1 MDKYNLDL
9 SGVYTAIITPFSKDS
24 ELVDYAS
31 LEALIEYQI
40 RGGIAG
46 LVVCGSTGE
55 ASTLSGAEYLDVVR
69 FVRERTRGKLP
80 CVCGISVSA
89 TSRAVELAKF
99 AEEIG
104 CDGVL
109 LAAPPYNKPTQVGI
123 IEHFRAVHRASSL
136 PIVAYNIPGRSAVTI
151 SPHTLGA
158 LSQEGVICAIKE
170 STGSVDALA
179 DTIACARQ
187 DCQVVSGDDS
197 MTLATMAY
205 GGIGAISAGANAMPD
220 EMVGLVR
227 AWQAGNTAEAQR
239 IQMKLLGRLRAL
251 FIETNP
257 VPVKTILAL
266 KGVIAHPAVRLPLVP
281 LSKAS
286 LEKLKAEFQI

>member
-1 MDKYNLDL
+1 MDKYTLDL

-40 RGGIAG
+40 RGGVAG

>member
-1 MDKYNLDL
+1 MDKYTLDL

-40 RGGIAG
+40 RGGVAG

-123 IEHFRAVHRASSL
+123 IEHFRAVHRASAL
-136 PIVAYNIPGRSAVTI
+136 PIVAYNIPSRSAVTI
-151 SPHTLGA
+151 SPHTLGS

-179 DTIACARQ
+179 DTIACVRQ

-205 GGIGAISAGANAMPD
+205 GGIGAISAGANALPD

>member
-136 PIVAYNIPGRSAVTI
+136 PIVAYNIPSRSAVTI

>member
-1 MDKYNLDL
+1 MDKYTLDL

-40 RGGIAG
+40 RGGVAG

-205 GGIGAISAGANAMPD
+205 GGIGAISAGANALPD